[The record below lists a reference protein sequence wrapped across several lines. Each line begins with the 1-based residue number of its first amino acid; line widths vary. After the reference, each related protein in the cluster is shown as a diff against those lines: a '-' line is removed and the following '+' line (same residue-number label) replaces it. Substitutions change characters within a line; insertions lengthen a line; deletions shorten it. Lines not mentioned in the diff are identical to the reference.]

1 MITLPLILVALGAF
15 ILFVVYVMWRLKK
28 AKRDLD
34 KMFATVD
41 RLEQEKAVAQA
52 QVKQFEVR
60 KNNEKNHRTADRND
74 LINRLQQQGDLRD

>member
-15 ILFVVYVMWRLKK
+15 MLFVVYVVWRLKK

-34 KMFATVD
+34 KMFATVE

-60 KNNEKNHRTADRND
+60 KRNEKNHRTADRND
-74 LINRLQQQGDLRD
+74 LIDRLQQQGDLRD

>member
-15 ILFVVYVMWRLKK
+15 MLFVVYVVWRLKK

-34 KMFATVD
+34 KMFATVEH
-41 RLEQEKAVAQA
+41 LEQEKAVAQA

-60 KNNEKNHRTADRND
+60 K
-74 LINRLQQQGDLRD
+74 